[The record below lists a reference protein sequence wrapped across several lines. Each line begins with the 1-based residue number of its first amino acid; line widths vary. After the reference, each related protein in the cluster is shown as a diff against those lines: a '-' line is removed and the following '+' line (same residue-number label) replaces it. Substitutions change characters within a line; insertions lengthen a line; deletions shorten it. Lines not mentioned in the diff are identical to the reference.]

1 VTFSCSGASMI
12 DLEPLAGTAPT
23 DGTFLLVEYAGAWGR
38 NAVADSGLPDLVR
51 AYLQTLDGV
60 RVQLIRRHGGAAD
73 GGVRIFAAH
82 LGTDES
88 WVETTVLDSLDDLC
102 SLDLT
107 ALGAGV
113 RPGLTPYT
121 DPLWLVCTNGRR
133 DLCCAKQGRPVA
145 GALAAEWPEQ
155 TWETNHLG
163 GHRFAAT
170 MLALPSGYCLGR
182 LDVESAV
189 ASCRALASGTI
200 DDAVTRGRAGQSAAA
215 QVAELAVRRETGLWA
230 IDDARVV
237 STAGAT
243 TTVESH
249 GQLWEVEVTTRPGRS
264 RRQSCADLLTKPS
277 PELVV
282 SALRVPVG

>member
-1 VTFSCSGASMI
+1 MI
-12 DLEPLAGTAPT
+12 ELEPLAGTAPT
-23 DGTFLLVEYAGAWGR
+23 DSTFLLVEYAGPWAR
-38 NAVADSGLPDLVR
+38 NAVAESGLPDVVR
-51 AYLQTLDGV
+51 AYLQALDGV

-82 LGTDES
+82 LGADET
-88 WVETTVLDSLDDLC
+88 WIETTVLDSHEDLC

-107 ALGAGV
+107 GLGAGQ

-121 DPLWLVCTNGRR
+121 DHLWLVCTNGRR

-145 GALAAEWPEQ
+145 GALAAEWPAQ

-170 MLALPSGYCLGR
+170 LLALPSGYCLGR
-182 LDVESAV
+182 LDEESAV
-189 ASCRALASGTI
+189 TACRALAEGTV

-215 QVAELAVRRETGLWA
+215 QVAELAVRRESGCWA
-230 IDDARVV
+230 VDEVRVV
-237 STAGAT
+237 AADGGAVA
-243 TTVESH
+243 VESA
-249 GQLWEVEVTTRPGRS
+249 GQQWEVEVATRPGHS
-264 RRQSCADLLTKPS
+264 RRQSCADLRTKPS

-282 SALRVPVG
+282 SAVRVPVG

>member
-1 VTFSCSGASMI
+1 MTFSCSGASMI
-12 DLEPLAGTAPT
+12 ELEPLAGTAPT
-23 DGTFLLVEYAGAWGR
+23 DSTFLLVEYAGPWGR
-38 NAVADSGLPDLVR
+38 NALADSGLPDVVR

-73 GGVRIFAAH
+73 GGVRIFAVH
-82 LGTDES
+82 LDGEQT
-88 WVETTVLDSLDDLC
+88 WVETTVLDSHDDIC

-107 ALGAGV
+107 GLGAGV

-121 DPLWLVCTNGRR
+121 DHLWLVCTNGRR
-133 DLCCAKQGRPVA
+133 DLCCATQGRPVA

-170 MLALPSGYCLGR
+170 LLALPSGYCLGR
-182 LDVESAV
+182 LDLESAV
-189 ASCRALASGTI
+189 SACRALVAGII

-215 QVAELAVRRETGLWA
+215 QVAELAVRRESGRWA
-230 IDDARVV
+230 TDDARVV
-237 STAGAT
+237 AADGGDI
-243 TTVESH
+243 TVESA
-249 GQLWEVEVTTRPGRS
+249 GQQWEVEVTTRPGQS
-264 RRQSCADLLTKPS
+264 RRQSCADLKTKPS

-282 SALRVPVG
+282 TAVRVPVG